1 MILEMALV
9 IRIENGDRRGEA
21 ADYGTLGTLF
31 RTVGEYHKAKE
42 YHEKALAI
50 RKEIG
55 DKRGEGSSNQSLGTV
70 FRLLR
75 MYGKAK
81 DYIKRALGIAKE
93 IGDREREGSC
103 YGALGPVF
111 HSLREYDKAEVNLRK
126 AITIRKQIGDRLG
139 EATDCGN
146 LGALFH
152 SLEEY
157 GEAKKYHEKAISIS
171 KETGNVELELRIHA
185 NLALS
190 ILTEGNTKEALSNL
204 LQCADK
210 FEYVRCSLKD
220 SDELQV
226 YFCDSEEHGYPL
238 KYLSAVLCDA
248 GKPSFALN
256 VEELRRGRALADLI
270 SAKYC
275 IANQMCAN
283 PQSWPSAERILAE
296 GINCTCLYIAYFSD
310 SIFLWVL
317 KPNEMAFFRRLAT
330 NRSVQDG
337 RLIASLDAFFAGDTL
352 FRTFHILP
360 PEHCEDRSWFSKN
373 VNQTCGQSCQK
384 EIPLDFRLLELDD
397 DQDREPKPSLSLYYK
412 LLIAPVADLLDE
424 PEIIIVPDRFLCKV
438 PFAALKD
445 ESGKYLSETFRIRIA
460 PSLTTLKLIQHSPVD
475 YHSKAGALIVGDPV
489 VGDVIYNGQVE
500 MKKSLPCARKEAKT
514 IGRLLGIQPL
524 IGEDAT
530 KQAVLQSISSVSLVH
545 FAAHGNAERGEI
557 VLAPPSQFNGIPQ
570 EEDYLLTMEDI
581 SQVNLRA
588 KLVVLSCCH
597 SGSGQVRVE
606 GIVGIARAFLGSGAR
621 SVLVAL
627 WALEDSATEQ
637 FMNSFYEHLVRG
649 ESASESL
656 HQAMKWMR
664 GNGYSDVRDWA
675 PFTLIGDDVTIHFGK

>member
-1 MILEMALV
+1 MHA
-9 IRIENGDRRGEA
+9 IRKEHGDRLREA
-21 ADYGTLGTLF
+21 ADYGNLGALF
-31 RTVGEYHKAKE
+31 RYLGECHKAIE
-42 YHEKALAI
+42 YQEKALAI

-55 DKRGEGSSNQSLGTV
+55 DRQGEGSSNQQLGAV
-70 FRLLR
+70 FRLLGK
-75 MYGKAK
+75 YDKAK
-81 DYIKRALGIAKE
+81 DYIERALDIAKE
-93 IGDREREGSC
+93 VGHKEREGAC
-103 YGALGPVF
+103 RGILGVVF
-111 HSLREYDKAEVNLRK
+111 HSLREYDKAEESLRK
-126 AITIRKQIGDRLG
+126 ASEIRKQIGDKLG
-139 EATDCGN
+139 EATDYAN

-157 GEAKKYHEKAISIS
+157 GEAKKYHKKAISIS
-171 KETGNVELELRIHA
+171 KETGSVELELRIRA

-190 ILTEGNTKEALSNL
+190 ILSDGNTEEALSNL
-204 LQCADK
+204 LQCADM
-210 FEYVRCSLKD
+210 FENMRCSLKD

-226 YFCDSEEHGYPL
+226 YFCDSKEHGYPL
-238 KYLSAVLCDA
+238 KRLSSMLCDA
-248 GKPSFALN
+248 GNPSFALN
-256 VEELRRGRALADLI
+256 VEELRRGRALADLM
-270 SAKYC
+270 SAKYR
-275 IANQMCAN
+275 IANQMFPN
-283 PQSWPSAERILAE
+283 LQSCPAVERILVE

-317 KPNEMAFFRRLAT
+317 KPDEMVFFRRLAT
-330 NRSVQDG
+330 NGRVHDG
-337 RLIASLDAFFAGDTL
+337 SLIASLDTFFASDVL

-360 PEHCEDRSWFSKN
+360 PEHCEDRSWFSEN
-373 VNQTCGQSCQK
+373 SNQTCRQPCQK
-384 EIPLDFRLLELDD
+384 EIPLDFRLLEQDD
-397 DQDREPKPSLSLYYK
+397 DQDQEPKPSLSLYYK

-438 PFAALKD
+438 PFAALRD
-445 ESGKYLSETFRIRIA
+445 DSGKYLSETSRIRIA
-460 PSLTTLKLIQHSPVD
+460 PSLTTLKLIQDSPVD
-475 YHSKAGALIVGDPV
+475 YHSETGALIVGDPV
-489 VGDVIYNGQVE
+489 VGEVIYNGQVE
-500 MKKSLPCARKEAKT
+500 MKKPLPCARKEAKM

-530 KQAVLQSISSVSLVH
+530 KKAVLQSISSVSLVH

-557 VLAPPSQFNGIPQ
+557 ALAPPSQFNGIPQ
-570 EEDYLLTMEDI
+570 EQDYLLTMEDI
-581 SQVNLRA
+581 SQANLRA

-637 FMNSFYEHLVRG
+637 FMNGFYEHLVRG

-675 PFTLIGDDVTIHFGK
+675 PFALIGDDVTIHFGK